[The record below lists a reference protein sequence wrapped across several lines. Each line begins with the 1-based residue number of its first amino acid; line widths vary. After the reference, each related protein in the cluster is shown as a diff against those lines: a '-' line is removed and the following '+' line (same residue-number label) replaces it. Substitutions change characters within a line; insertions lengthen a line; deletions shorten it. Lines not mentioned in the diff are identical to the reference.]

1 MVLMMPCALR
11 SSVRVS
17 GTVAS
22 LVDIGSVGDAH
33 ALVGEEVEQ
42 LVLLDG
48 AAERGAEL
56 IAVQERHLLA

>member
-1 MVLMMPCALR
+1 MIPCALR
-11 SSVRVS
+11 SLVRRERNRDFL
-17 GTVAS
+17 GG
-22 LVDIGSVGDAH
+22 IGGIGDAD

-56 IAVQERHLLA
+56 IAVQEIGRRG